1 MCNTVLRISYA
12 NGKEPVTL
20 LELGKEENA
29 QEKILEVAARP
40 NVVKVETFTRTS
52 TFQQKVI
59 WETLEHGEQA

>member
-20 LELGKEENA
+20 LELGKEELLA
-29 QEKILEVAARP
+29 DKVKEVAARP

>member
-20 LELGKEENA
+20 LELGKEELLA
-29 QEKILEVAARP
+29 DKVKEVAARP

-59 WETLEHGEQA
+59 WETLEHGEQV

>member
-20 LELGKEENA
+20 LELGKEELLA
-29 QEKILEVAARP
+29 DKVKEVAARP

-52 TFQQKVI
+52 TFQQRVI
-59 WETLEHGEQA
+59 WETLEHGEGA

>member
-20 LELGKEENA
+20 LELGKEEVLA
-29 QEKILEVAARP
+29 DKVKEVAARP

-59 WETLEHGEQA
+59 WETLEHGEQV